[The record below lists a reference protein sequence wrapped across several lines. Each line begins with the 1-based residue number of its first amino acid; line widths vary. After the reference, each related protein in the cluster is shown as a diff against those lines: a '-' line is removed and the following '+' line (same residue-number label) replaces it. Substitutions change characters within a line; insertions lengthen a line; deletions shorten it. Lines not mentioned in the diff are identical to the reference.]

1 MIHPSVRERLLERQA
16 SIISRVGKQRQNSDR
31 PASVASSS
39 RQRRVKT
46 STNATVIAGE
56 ILHDHTGHRE
66 AAISDYFAQP
76 PAQSQ
81 PRSTVSPQHVLSR
94 SSSMTSSKRTP
105 NDRQPAVMHSRT
117 TSRASTDISDDFR
130 WSVDSKAT
138 HRTASTSYTG
148 TAVSGLMN
156 IKSGHPVAAEV
167 PPTQRRGKG
176 HAQQSSID
184 SMASFAM
191 SEAYNDTSLDEFPE
205 PPYTSA
211 SRRPS
216 QMDLEIPASRQF
228 ISRSNSLRDDRSSMQ
243 QATLPVRCLSA
254 DVQTARPE
262 SRRSTRSTAHLGLPV
277 HTLAPVRR
285 VTTSLS

>member
-81 PRSTVSPQHVLSR
+81 PRSTVSPQHELSR

-148 TAVSGLMN
+148 TAVSDSVN
-156 IKSGHPVAAEV
+156 IKSGRHPVPAEV
-167 PPTQRRGKG
+167 PPSQRRSKG

-205 PPYTSA
+205 PPSMSM

-216 QMDLEIPASRQF
+216 QMDLEIPTS

-262 SRRSTRSTAHLGLPV
+262 SRRSTRSTAHLGLTV
-277 HTLAPVRR
+277 HTSAPVRR